1 MRNGRPSPIR
11 AWPCIHYFSHAATKW
26 EVSKCLPQS
35 RSSFLGSEQNHQIGI
50 SISDCVLSLSHSAE
64 QRLCLHILQS
74 LFVSVISSSPAAPIW
89 SSTVYSPLNIWSFL
103 CYFRRQNAR
112 FSQIVQ
118 KKKKKKIQ
126 ILEYSFVIIFILGTY
141 VTVAFAKWKC
151 AFGPGDII
159 SCHGLSSTTADA
171 AYKMTPEG
179 CILKLLSL
187 LAVGK
192 AEIFVTCHFRFI
204 SRLYLCCGGFLW
216 S

>member
-35 RSSFLGSEQNHQIGI
+35 RSSFLDSEQNHQIGI

-118 KKKKKKIQ
+118 KKKKFR
-126 ILEYSFVIIFILGTY
+126 Y
-141 VTVAFAKWKC
+141 WN
-151 AFGPGDII
+151 I
-159 SCHGLSSTTADA
+159 SLSSSSFWEH
-171 AYKMTPEG
+171 MSPLHLQNG
-179 CILKLLSL
+179 NVR
-187 LAVGK
+187 LAP
-192 AEIFVTCHFRFI
+192 VT
-204 SRLYLCCGGFLW
+204 L
-216 S
+216 